1 MNVKTILV
9 MFSLMLITSIN
20 ANAQSQ
26 MNIERRME
34 NLTKVLDLTE
44 NQQVEIKKVF
54 TTQKS
59 KFDNIQVDDRTT
71 RREEMQKIMTETNSM
86 ILPILDEEQ
95 QKEFKKRIEQ
105 QMQRRGSD
113 NQRQGSN
120 KTNR

>member
-9 MFSLMLITSIN
+9 MFSLILITSIN
-20 ANAQSQ
+20 ANAQRQ

-86 ILPILDEEQ
+86 ILPILDEKQ

-105 QMQRRGSD
+105 QMQKRGSD

-120 KTNR
+120 KTN

>member
-105 QMQRRGSD
+105 QMQKRGSD

-120 KTNR
+120 KTN

>member
-20 ANAQSQ
+20 ANAQRQ

-71 RREEMQKIMTETNSM
+71 RREEMQKIMTETNSL

>member
-20 ANAQSQ
+20 ANAQRQ

-59 KFDNIQVDDRTT
+59 KFDNIQEGDRTT

-105 QMQRRGSD
+105 QMQKRGSD

-120 KTNR
+120 KTN

>member
-20 ANAQSQ
+20 ANAQRQ

-120 KTNR
+120 KTN